1 MYLFLYV
8 QLHIYELSVL
18 NDSQQ
23 LLTRIGMQ
31 AQISYLHFI
40 YIPIYYMSI
49 VLKSSATHVPQQ
61 AESQKN
67 SAIYKLYING
77 FARLPQHKLK
87 QSTFLEIFSSSSFC
101 LKNNAFP
108 QIALF
113 FRISDHTVL
122 LCTNVIYIYVGSFF
136 QPKTKPLN
144 LLT

>member
-1 MYLFLYV
+1 MHLFLYV

-31 AQISYLHFI
+31 AQIFSQL
-40 YIPIYYMSI
+40 PIYYMSI

-113 FRISDHTVL
+113 FLISDHTVL
-122 LCTNVIYIYVGSFF
+122 LCTNVIYIDVGSFF